1 MGGDK
6 EMEEI
11 TLKLQ
16 EMTKAR
22 RIPKLIYKQTNQ
34 KKAELLVSD

>member
-1 MGGDK
+1 
-6 EMEEI
+6 MEEI

-16 EMTKAR
+16 ELTKSR

-34 KKAELLVSD
+34 KKADLLINELPVK

>member
-1 MGGDK
+1 
-6 EMEEI
+6 MEEI

-16 EMTKAR
+16 EMTKSR

-34 KKAELLVSD
+34 KKADVIVTNLSVK